1 MDDKEIEGLTQDEW
15 CEYLELLNKAI
26 EDDQDTES
34 EEYNELP

>member
-15 CEYLELLNKAI
+15 CEYIELLRKSL
-26 EDDQDTES
+26 DDENNTDS